1 MGVTGN
7 TKTNIKEKSKNKP
20 REPKRYNVVLYNDD
34 FTTMEFVV
42 SILIDIFHLDPV
54 TAENVMM
61 TVHKTGKGVI
71 GSYTYDMAVT
81 KVDMA
86 MSRAKKEGFPFRM
99 SVEEARK

>member
-1 MGVTGN
+1 MGARGN
-7 TKTNIKEKSKNKP
+7 TKEVSKEITKTKP

-61 TVHKTGKGVI
+61 SVHKTGKGVI

-81 KVDMA
+81 KVDAAMA
-86 MSRAKKEGFPFRM
+86 RAKQEGFPFRM
-99 SVEEARK
+99 SVEEA